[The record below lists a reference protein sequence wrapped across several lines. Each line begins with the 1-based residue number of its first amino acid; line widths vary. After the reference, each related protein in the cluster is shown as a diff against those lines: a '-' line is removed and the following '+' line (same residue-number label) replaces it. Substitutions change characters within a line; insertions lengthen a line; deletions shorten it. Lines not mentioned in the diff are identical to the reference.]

1 MPTHSVLH
9 TLIGLT
15 SKDAED
21 AAKRLAQAL
30 RKQKESQQKLDLLH
44 SYRQEY
50 VTQLETQMSRGLTM
64 AGYRNFNR
72 FIEGLE
78 RAIAQQN
85 QTHQQTTLQVE
96 NERKIWQQHEQKRL
110 SYNTLV
116 ERAQRQ
122 AQHKTNRL
130 EQKQTDEQAARR
142 RSQWG

>member
-1 MPTHSVLH
+1 MPQHNVLD

-15 SKDAED
+15 SKESEA

-30 RKQKESQQKLDLLH
+30 RKQQESQQKLDLLQG
-44 SYRQEY
+44 YRQEY
-50 VTQLETQMSRGLTM
+50 VTQLQTQMSRGLTM

-72 FIEGLE
+72 FIEGLD
-78 RAIAQQN
+78 RAIAQQSV
-85 QTHQQTTLQVE
+85 THQQTDLQVE

-110 SYNTLV
+110 SYSTLV
-116 ERAQRQ
+116 DRAQRQ
-122 AQHKTNRL
+122 AQHKANRL